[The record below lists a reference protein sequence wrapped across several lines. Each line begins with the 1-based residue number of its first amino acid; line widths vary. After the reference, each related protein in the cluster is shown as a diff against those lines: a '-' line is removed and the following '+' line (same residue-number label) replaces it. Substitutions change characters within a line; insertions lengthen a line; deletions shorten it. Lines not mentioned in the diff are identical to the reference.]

1 MLKNNLKL
9 AWRNLKRNKLYT
21 VLNVLGLGS
30 GMAIAILIGLW
41 LQDELS
47 ANKYNASYDRVAL
60 LQKNRYYN
68 NQISTEASNPVPL
81 GAQLR
86 SLFPEDFDEVVV
98 SSYGGER
105 SLRVNDKIITRRGL
119 FMEEGGFE
127 VMGLELIEG
136 SAQRK
141 LPPNAVYISKSAS
154 EALFGEESAVGQLV
168 KIDEDVDAEILG
180 VFKDLPQ
187 NATYKSIS
195 YYGSFEMYENMEEW
209 VKNSSND
216 WWTNA
221 FPIYVKIAEN
231 ADFDAVS
238 AKIKTT
244 LVDAYPDVSKPELFL
259 YPMAK
264 WHLYPEFKNGEPV
277 GTGLKNIWL
286 FGIVGVLILLLA
298 SINFMNLSTARSA
311 KRSKEIGLRKAIGS
325 FRSQLVFQ
333 FFTETF
339 LVVFLALIAS
349 LLMTILLLPAFNDF
363 SSNALIIPWTSPW
376 FISIIIG
383 FFILT
388 GLISGSYPALY
399 LSSFDPVKTL
409 KGKVLG
415 KKRESYFRKGLV
427 VLQFGISITLIIG
440 AILVYQQI
448 EFGKNRPMGYDQNN
462 LIYFQKR
469 AEGLKGHFDA
479 MRENLKKSGGVLEMC
494 ETSGPVTDMWNI
506 NKGFQWQGKD
516 PELKME
522 FITLDVTPEFG
533 AVSQWNILKGRD
545 FSREFSTDKEA
556 MILNEAAA
564 AQIGFENPIGQI
576 IKWRDTDFKVIGV
589 SKNLV
594 MESPFE
600 KVKPTIFTSRPRNM
614 PFVSMQLNP
623 DLSVSESISR
633 VETVLREFSP
643 NGDLNIK
650 FANEVTGLKFKRE
663 EQVAK
668 LAAALSV
675 MAVFISFLGI
685 FGLSSFMVEQRSK
698 EIGIRKLLGASVNSV
713 IQLMSKDFVILIG
726 LSCLVAFPTAYFF
739 MKNWLSKYELRAD
752 FSIWVFA
759 AVGLSI
765 FIMTMLTVGLRTAKA
780 ALTNPVESLKSD

>member
-9 AWRNLKRNKLYT
+9 AWRNLTKNKLYT

-30 GMAIAILIGLW
+30 GMAMAILIGLW

-47 ANKYNASYDRVAL
+47 ANKYNASYDKVAL
-60 LQKNRYYN
+60 LQKNRFYN
-68 NQISTEASNPVPL
+68 NQVFTEASNPVPL

-86 SLFPEDFDEVVV
+86 NLFPEDFDEVVV

-105 SLRVNDKIITRRGL
+105 SLRVNDKTITRRGL

-141 LPPNAVYISKSAS
+141 LAPNTIYMSKSAS
-154 EALFGEESAVGQLV
+154 EALFGEQSAVGQLV
-168 KIDEDVDAEILG
+168 KIDEDVDAEVIG
-180 VFKDLPQ
+180 IFKDLPQ

-209 VKNSSND
+209 VKNSRDD

-244 LVDAYPDVSKPELFL
+244 LHDAYPNASKPELFL
-259 YPMAK
+259 HPMPK
-264 WHLYPEFKNGEPV
+264 WHLYPQFKDGVAV
-277 GTGLKNIWL
+277 GSGLKNVWM
-286 FGIVGVLILLLA
+286 FGIIGVLILLLA

-325 FRSQLVFQ
+325 FKSQLVLQ

-339 LVVFLALIAS
+339 LVVFIALLTS
-349 LLMTILLLPAFNDF
+349 LLISVLLLPTFN
-363 SSNALIIPWTSPW
+363 SLSENALVIPWTNPLFWGTILS
-376 FISIIIG
+376 

-388 GLISGSYPALY
+388 GLLSGSYPALY

-409 KGKVLG
+409 KGNVLG

-440 AILVYQQI
+440 TVLVYQQI

-469 AEGLKGHFDA
+469 SEELKGHFDA
-479 MRENLKKSGGVLEMC
+479 MRENLIKSGGVLEMC
-494 ETSGPVTDMWNI
+494 ETSGPITDMWNI
-506 NKGFQWQGKD
+506 NKGFQWQGKN
-516 PELKME
+516 PELKLE

-533 AVSQWNILKGRD
+533 KVSQWNILEGRD
-545 FSREFSTDKEA
+545 FSREFSTDTEA
-556 MILNEAAA
+556 MILNEAAV
-564 AQIGFENPIGQI
+564 AQIGFENPVGQI
-576 IKWRDTDFKVIGV
+576 INWREKDFKVIGV

-600 KVKPTIFTSRPRNM
+600 KVKPTIFTARPRNM
-614 PFVSMQLNP
+614 PFVSMRMNP
-623 DLSVSESISR
+623 ELSVSESVNR

-650 FANEVTGLKFKRE
+650 FASQVTGLKFKRE

-668 LAAALSV
+668 LASALSI
-675 MAVFISFLGI
+675 MAIFISFLGI
-685 FGLSSFMVEQRSK
+685 FGLSSFMAEQRSK
-698 EIGIRKLLGASVNSV
+698 EIGIRKLLGASVSNV

-726 LSCLVAFPTAYFF
+726 LSCLVAFPVAYYF
-739 MKNWLSKYELRAD
+739 MNNWLSKYELRAD
-752 FSIWVFA
+752 LSLWVFLG
-759 AVGLSI
+759 VGLAI
-765 FIMTMLTVGLRTAKA
+765 FAMTMLTVTLRTAKA
-780 ALTNPVESLKSD
+780 AMVNPVESLKG